1 MCSIEHPIKRG
12 LITDWEAMEEIW
24 SHTLE
29 SELKVSSKD
38 HPVLLTESACRLMS
52 DREKMTQI
60 MFEKLQ
66 SPALYVAMQ
75 VVLNLYSEGRT
86 TGTVLDSGY
95 GVTQVVP
102 IYEGNIS
109 AKVCTLQELKLQ
121 GIKICDGVVLS
132 IFMGLMF
139 REGP

>member
-12 LITDWEAMEEIW
+12 LITDWDAMEEIW
-24 SHTLE
+24 NHTLE

-38 HPVLLTESACRLMS
+38 HPVLLTESAGRLMS

-109 AKVCTLQELKLQ
+109 AKVCTPPFSPSDHHTKLY
-121 GIKICDGVVLS
+121 
-132 IFMGLMF
+132 M
-139 REGP
+139 